1 MSREKRTYADRRET
15 LIRAVAKRRR
25 TLKVMAIE
33 YKGGKCILCGYSRI
47 DKCVLLCANC
57 HREVNAG
64 ITQLPAERRDEKR
77 GELLEVLL
85 SRSRKKDNQQPSPAP
100 VLKTGVGKVQRLS
113 RKGVADE

>member
-1 MSREKRTYADRRET
+1 
-15 LIRAVAKRRR
+15 
-25 TLKVMAIE
+25 MAIE

>member
-33 YKGGKCILCGYSRI
+33 YKGGKCILCGYSKCEGALELHHLDPTKKSFSISQKGYTRSWQKVKEEI

-57 HREVNAG
+57 HREINAG
-64 ITQLPAERRDEKR
+64 ITQLPSVSLVEKR
-77 GELLEVLL
+77 G
-85 SRSRKKDNQQPSPAP
+85 
-100 VLKTGVGKVQRLS
+100 
-113 RKGVADE
+113 